1 MISQIAGA
9 AVVTCRLIKR
19 IGTWG
24 WNVISAEKASNRMVR
39 GSLKRVENIVNLGFK
54 RIYRP
59 PRLKERKF
67 PEHEIIESVWK
78 TPRFH
83 HTFSILRACPT
94 TLSDNLFPKPIPA
107 ISNQLTGFV
116 FTRAHQ
122 LLPIFQDKS
131 RAHRTIIRSKRSPI
145 LSVP

>member
-19 IGTWG
+19 VGTWG

-59 PRLKERKF
+59 PRLKKRKF

-116 FTRAHQ
+116 FTRAQ
-122 LLPIFQDKS
+122 LLTIFQDKS